1 MAELLKQEEP
11 MAGSQGSG
19 KISIIIPTLN
29 AATWLGQLL
38 DMLERQTV
46 RADEILIIDSGST
59 DGSLAIIRSH
69 EAHLIEIAKEQFD
82 HGGTRSLGIR
92 ATTGDLVVF
101 LTQDAIPASHEALAR
116 LLAPFADTPELA
128 AAYGRQLPAE
138 DANPFS
144 AHLRLF
150 NYPAQDSL
158 RCFHDR
164 GRYGFKTIFISNS
177 FAAYR
182 RSALEEVGLF
192 PEKLLFGE
200 DTVTVARLLER
211 GWCVRYVSEAAVYHS
226 HNYTLWQ
233 DFKRYF
239 DIGALHALE
248 WRILAPYGA
257 PTGAGKRFVRSEIA
271 FLLAQKRYMLIL
283 QSLVRNGLKLAA
295 YALGRRHGRLPR
307 SLARALSMHP
317 CWWQ

>member
-1 MAELLKQEEP
+1 MTGP
-11 MAGSQGSG
+11 QGRG
-19 KISIIIPTLN
+19 GISIIIPTLN
-29 AATWLGQLL
+29 AAPW
-38 DMLERQTV
+38 LERLLTMLASQTV
-46 RADEILIIDSGST
+46 RADEILIVDSGST
-59 DGSLAIIRSH
+59 DGSLEIIR
-69 EAHLIEIAKEQFD
+69 AHGVRLIEIVKEQFD
-82 HGGTRSLGIR
+82 HGGTRAMAMGK
-92 ATTGDLVVF
+92 TTGDLVVF
-101 LTQDAIPASHEALAR
+101 LTQDAIPASREALAR
-116 LLAPFADTPELA
+116 LIAPFAANSQLA
-128 AAYGRQLPAE
+128 AAYGRQLPSP

-150 NYPAQDSL
+150 NYPPKDSL
-158 RCFHDR
+158 RCWQDR
-164 GRYGFKTIFISNS
+164 ERFGFKTIFISNS

-182 RSALEEVGLF
+182 RTALEEVGLF

-211 GWCVRYVSEAAVYHS
+211 GWCVQYVSGAAVYHS
-226 HNYTLWQ
+226 HNYSLWQ

-248 WRILAPYGA
+248 WRIFTPYGA
-257 PTGAGKRFVRSEIA
+257 PTGAGKQFVRSEIA
-271 FLLAQKRYMLIL
+271 FLLAQKRYMLIP

-317 CWWQ
+317 HWWQ